1 MRIAVNAVR
10 ILVGV
15 LFIVSGLV
23 KANDPHGLSYKMQE
37 FFEVWIGSLEASTFF
52 ARTALISLFQFLN
65 AHSLGLSVLMNA
77 LEIIA
82 GVALLLGHWRRG
94 VLWGL
99 LALIVFFT
107 FLTAYAF
114 LSGKFKNCGC
124 FGDCLPI
131 PPLASFFKD
140 VALLLLIIFLILFQR
155 YLQPV
160 LARPG
165 RFFVLAVSVLF
176 AFGFQQ
182 LMLKNLPVADCLPF
196 KKGNNLEAQM
206 KPPPGAVQDSF
217 ATVMVYAKGGK
228 EYEFDAAKLPD
239 DWATYKYVRM
249 STKLVRKGNA
259 EPPIKGFS
267 LMGPDGTDYTMPV
280 LYEPKAVLVF
290 VLDFDDLNDWLPDVK
305 ALYQKARARNVPFF
319 VVSHLASKGKVLLSA
334 AGLPEVVVVTSDI
347 TPVRSAAR
355 VNPTVYLLEKG
366 TVVEK
371 VAYHRAGRVM
381 EKL

>member
-1 MRIAVNAVR
+1 MRIAVNTVR

-37 FFEVWIGSLEASTFF
+37 FFEVWIASLETSTFF
-52 ARTALISLFQFLN
+52 ARTALMSLFHFLT

-82 GVALLLGHWRRG
+82 GVALLLGWWRRG
-94 VLWGL
+94 VLYGL

-140 VALLLLIIFLILFQR
+140 VALLLLIIFLIIFQR
-155 YLQPV
+155 YLQP
-160 LARPG
+160 LLTRQG
-165 RFFVLAVSVLF
+165 RLFVLAVSVVF

-182 LMLKNLPVADCLPF
+182 LMLRNLPIADCLPF
-196 KKGNNLEAQM
+196 KKGNNIEAQM
-206 KPPPGAVQDSF
+206 KIPAGAVTDSF

-249 STKLVRKGNA
+249 STKQVRKGNA

-267 LMGPDGTDYTMPV
+267 LMGLDGNDYTMPV

-290 VLDFDDLNDWLPDVK
+290 ALHFRDLNSWLPDIK
-305 ALYQKARARNVPFF
+305 ALYEKARKQNVPFF
-319 VVSHLASKGKVLLSA
+319 VVSHLASEGKIQLSA
-334 AGLPEVVVVTSDI
+334 AGLPDVMVVSCDI

-366 TVVEK
+366 TVTEK
-371 VAYHRAGRVM
+371 VAYHRADRII
-381 EKL
+381 KRL